1 MSLETEVVNAAE
13 SSRFELRGENGE
25 LAVLDYRR
33 SPDVLHLL
41 HTEVPPS
48 LEGSGYGSALV
59 RAAMETAKREGVGVG
74 PVCAFVRR
82 YLQRHPEYADLV
94 RY

>member
-1 MSLETEVVNAAE
+1 MSLESEVVNAAE
-13 SSRFELRGENGE
+13 ASRFELRGDNGDV
-25 LAVLDYRR
+25 AVLDYRR

-48 LEGSGYGSALV
+48 LEGNGYGSALV
-59 RAAMETAKREGVGVG
+59 RFALESARREGIGVG
-74 PVCAFVRR
+74 AVCPFVRR
-82 YLQRHPEYADLV
+82 YLQRHPEYAGMV